1 MNADYFAWLKERLAQ
16 QEQASLY
23 RKLTTID
30 GPQSARVM
38 RQGKVL
44 INFSSNDYLSLANH
58 SEIKQALVRGVEQ
71 YGVGSGASH
80 LISGHNEAHEA
91 LQALLQSWLGY
102 PSVTLFS
109 SGYQANLAML
119 QCLLDKPDLIVQD
132 KLNHASLID
141 GAMNSAATHKRFV
154 HRSVESLKRQL
165 MGDFRFK
172 AIVTD
177 GVFSMDGDIAPLDQY
192 HPVAQQ
198 QGAILMVDDA
208 HGLGVIGESG
218 AGSKS
223 YFGLTQR
230 QLPVLMGTFG
240 KAIGTSGAFIAS
252 SQSVAEVLTQ
262 FARPYIYTTASSPAM
277 AVATRRSIELIQ
289 SELSIRDALTENI
302 NYFRQLASQY
312 GLPGLES
319 NTAIQPIILGDSE
332 RCLKCAAYLESKG
345 FWVGAIRP
353 PTVKSGTAR
362 LRITLTAAHTK
373 SEIEQLANALS
384 DWLNAH
390 PSLQQ
395 E

>member
-1 MNADYFAWLKERLAQ
+1 MNADYHTWLQQRLAQ
-16 QEQASLY
+16 REQASLY

-30 GPQSARVM
+30 GPQSARVL
-38 RQGKVL
+38 RQGRAL

-80 LISGHNEAHEA
+80 LICGHNEAHHA
-91 LQALLQSWLGY
+91 LQASLSSWLGY
-102 PSVTLFS
+102 SAVTLFS

-141 GAMNSAATHKRFV
+141 GAMSSAATHKRFV
-154 HRSVESLKRQL
+154 HGSLESLKRQL
-165 MGDFRFK
+165 SGDFRFK
-172 AIVTD
+172 AVVTD

-192 HPVAQQ
+192 SSVAQQ
-198 QGAILMVDDA
+198 QSAILMVDDA
-208 HGLGVIGESG
+208 HGIGVIGESG
-218 AGSKS
+218 AGSKQ
-223 YFGLTQR
+223 YFGLTQQ

-252 SQSVAEVLTQ
+252 SQTVADVLTQ

-289 SELSIRDALTENI
+289 TEQSIRDALTENI
-302 NYFRQLASQY
+302 NYFRQLADEFKFPRLAS
-312 GLPGLES
+312 S
-319 NTAIQPIILGDSE
+319 TAIQPIILGDSE
-332 RCLKCAAYLESKG
+332 RCVQCAAYLESKG

-353 PTVKSGTAR
+353 PTVKPGTAR